1 MAVIQFY
8 ILELF
13 FYKYRNLVIITKMTV
28 FIRIWKRLII
38 PQNIQSII
46 S

>member
-1 MAVIQFY
+1 MAVIKFY

-13 FYKYRNLVIITKMTV
+13 FHKYRNLVIITKMTA

-38 PQNIQSII
+38 PQNIRSII

>member
-1 MAVIQFY
+1 MAVIKFY

-28 FIRIWKRLII
+28 FIRIWKHLII
-38 PQNIQSII
+38 PQNIRSII

>member
-1 MAVIQFY
+1 MAVIKFY

-28 FIRIWKRLII
+28 FIRIWKCLII
-38 PQNIQSII
+38 PQNIRSII
-46 S
+46 F

>member
-1 MAVIQFY
+1 MAVIKFY

-38 PQNIQSII
+38 PQNIRSII

>member
-1 MAVIQFY
+1 MAVIKFY

-28 FIRIWKRLII
+28 FIRI
-38 PQNIQSII
+38 
-46 S
+46 